1 MIISILLIVIGMVL
15 VLWGADRLTDGAV
28 AIAKRMNVPEIVIGL
43 TIVAMGTSMPEFCV
57 SFASALK
64 GTADLAVGNVVGS
77 NIFNAMLIVGV
88 AAMVAPITILKNTVR
103 KDIPFAIFASLMLLQ
118 MGLNYNITR
127 TEAFVL
133 FIMFAVFTIYTI
145 MMAKGN
151 VEENK
156 NEKENEK
163 KYNGSKWSA
172 FFCNPAFGVVF
183 GLSALIFG
191 SNIFVD
197 SATEVARLMGVSEA
211 IIGLT
216 IVAAGTSLPELA
228 TSIVSAR
235 KGQSGIAIGNVI
247 GSNVFNILF
256 IIGLTGMVTPMHI
269 SGLTTIDFAVMLL
282 SMLLLWLM
290 SFTKYTLSRW
300 EGAVLT
306 GLYIMYVGWLI
317 YNV

>member
-1 MIISILLIVIGMVL
+1 MTISIILIIIGMAL

-28 AIAKRMNVPEIVIGL
+28 AIAQRMNVPEIVIGL

-57 SFASALK
+57 SFAGALK

-88 AAMVAPITILKNTVR
+88 AAMVAPMSILKSTVK
-103 KDIPFAIFASLMLLQ
+103 KDIPFAVFASLILFQLC
-118 MGLNYNITR
+118 LNNRITR
-127 TEAFVL
+127 IEAFVL
-133 FIMFAVFTIYTI
+133 LIMFAVFMIYTV
-145 MMAKGN
+145 MGAKNGMPTAS
-151 VEENK
+151 EEEAKKNK
-156 NEKENEK
+156 
-163 KYNGSKWSA
+163 SK
-172 FFCNPAFGVVF
+172 
-183 GLSALIFG
+183 GLSKDVFYVVAGLAALIVG

-197 SATEVARLMGVSEA
+197 NATEIARLLGVSEA
-211 IIGLT
+211 VIGLT

-228 TSIVSAR
+228 TSIVAAR
-235 KGQSGIAIGNVI
+235 KGQSAIAIGNVI

-256 IIGLTGMVTPMHI
+256 IIGLTGVIRPMQI
-269 SGLTTIDFAVMLL
+269 VGLTNIDFAVMLG

-300 EGAVLT
+300 EGAVLAV
-306 GLYIMYVGWLI
+306 LYVVYVGWLI

>member
-1 MIISILLIVIGMVL
+1 MAL

-28 AIAKRMNVPEIVIGL
+28 AIAQRMNVPEIVIGL

-57 SFASALK
+57 SFAGALK

-88 AAMVAPITILKNTVR
+88 AAMVAPMSILKSTVK
-103 KDIPFAIFASLMLLQ
+103 KDIPFAVFASLILFQLC
-118 MGLNYNITR
+118 LNNRITR
-127 TEAFVL
+127 IEAFVL
-133 FIMFAVFTIYTI
+133 LIMFAVFMIYTV
-145 MMAKGN
+145 MGAKNGMPT
-151 VEENK
+151 VSEEEAKKNK
-156 NEKENEK
+156 
-163 KYNGSKWSA
+163 SK
-172 FFCNPAFGVVF
+172 
-183 GLSALIFG
+183 GLSKDVFYVVAGLAALIVG

-197 SATEVARLMGVSEA
+197 NATEIARLLGVSEA
-211 IIGLT
+211 VIGLT

-228 TSIVSAR
+228 TSIVAAR
-235 KGQSGIAIGNVI
+235 KGQSAIAIGNVI

-256 IIGLTGMVTPMHI
+256 IIGLTGVITPMQI
-269 SGLTTIDFAVMLL
+269 VGLTNIDFAVMLG

-300 EGAVLT
+300 EGAMLAVL
-306 GLYIMYVGWLI
+306 YVVYVGWLI

>member
-1 MIISILLIVIGMVL
+1 MAISIILIIIGMAL

-28 AIAKRMNVPEIVIGL
+28 AIAQRMNVPEIVIGL

-57 SFASALK
+57 SFAGALK

-88 AAMVAPITILKNTVR
+88 AAMVAPMSILKSTVK
-103 KDIPFAIFASLMLLQ
+103 KDIPFAVFASLILFQLC
-118 MGLNYNITR
+118 LNNRITR
-127 TEAFVL
+127 IEAFVL
-133 FIMFAVFTIYTI
+133 LIMFAVFMIYTV
-145 MMAKGN
+145 MGAKNGMPTAS
-151 VEENK
+151 EEEAKKNK
-156 NEKENEK
+156 
-163 KYNGSKWSA
+163 SK
-172 FFCNPAFGVVF
+172 
-183 GLSALIFG
+183 GLSKDVFYVVAGLAALIVG

-197 SATEVARLMGVSEA
+197 NATEIARLLGVSEA
-211 IIGLT
+211 VIGLT

-228 TSIVSAR
+228 TSIVAAR
-235 KGQSGIAIGNVI
+235 KGQSAIAIGNVI

-256 IIGLTGMVTPMHI
+256 IIGLTGVITPMQI
-269 SGLTTIDFAVMLL
+269 VGLTNIDFAVMLG

-300 EGAVLT
+300 EGAVLAV
-306 GLYIMYVGWLI
+306 LYVVYVGWLI

>member
-1 MIISILLIVIGMVL
+1 MSISIILIIIGMAL

-28 AIAKRMNVPEIVIGL
+28 AIAQQMKVPEIVIGL

-57 SFASALK
+57 SFAGALK

-88 AAMVAPITILKNTVR
+88 AAMVAPMSILKSTVK
-103 KDIPFAIFASLMLLQ
+103 KDIPFAVFASLILFQLC
-118 MGLNYNITR
+118 LNNRITR
-127 TEAFVL
+127 IEAFVL
-133 FIMFAVFTIYTI
+133 LIMFAVFMIYTV
-145 MMAKGN
+145 MGAKNGMPTAS
-151 VEENK
+151 EEEAKKNK
-156 NEKENEK
+156 
-163 KYNGSKWSA
+163 SKGL
-172 FFCNPAFGVVF
+172 FKDVLYVF
-183 GLSALIFG
+183 AGLAALIVG

-197 SATEVARLMGVSEA
+197 NATEIARLLGVSEA
-211 IIGLT
+211 VIGLT

-228 TSIVSAR
+228 TSIVAAR
-235 KGQSGIAIGNVI
+235 KGQSAIAIGNVI

-256 IIGLTGMVTPMHI
+256 IIGLTGVITPMQI
-269 SGLTTIDFAVMLL
+269 VGLTNIDFAVMLG

-300 EGAVLT
+300 EGAVLAV
-306 GLYIMYVGWLI
+306 LYVVYVGWLI

>member
-1 MIISILLIVIGMVL
+1 MAISIILIIIGMAL

-28 AIAKRMNVPEIVIGL
+28 AIAQRMNVPEIVIGL

-57 SFASALK
+57 SFAGALK

-88 AAMVAPITILKNTVR
+88 AAMVAPMSILKSTVK
-103 KDIPFAIFASLMLLQ
+103 KDIPFAVFASLILFQLC
-118 MGLNYNITR
+118 LNNRITR
-127 TEAFVL
+127 IEAFVL
-133 FIMFAVFTIYTI
+133 LIMFAVFMIYTV
-145 MMAKGN
+145 MGAKNGMPTAS
-151 VEENK
+151 EEEAKKNK
-156 NEKENEK
+156 
-163 KYNGSKWSA
+163 SK
-172 FFCNPAFGVVF
+172 
-183 GLSALIFG
+183 GLSKDVFYVVAGLAALIVG

-197 SATEVARLMGVSEA
+197 NATEIARLLGVSEA
-211 IIGLT
+211 VIGLT

-228 TSIVSAR
+228 TSIVAAR
-235 KGQSGIAIGNVI
+235 KGQSAIAIGNVI

-256 IIGLTGMVTPMHI
+256 IIGLTGVIRPMQI
-269 SGLTTIDFAVMLL
+269 VGLTNIDFAVMLG

-300 EGAVLT
+300 EGAVLAV
-306 GLYIMYVGWLI
+306 LYVVYVGWLI

>member
-1 MIISILLIVIGMVL
+1 MAISIILIIIGMAL

-28 AIAKRMNVPEIVIGL
+28 AIAQRMNVPEIVIGL

-57 SFASALK
+57 SFAGALK

-88 AAMVAPITILKNTVR
+88 AATVAPMSILKSTVK
-103 KDIPFAIFASLMLLQ
+103 KDIPFAVFASLILFQLC
-118 MGLNYNITR
+118 LNNRITR
-127 TEAFVL
+127 IEAFVL
-133 FIMFAVFTIYTI
+133 LIMFAVFMIYTV
-145 MMAKGN
+145 MGAKNGMPTAS
-151 VEENK
+151 EEEAKKNK
-156 NEKENEK
+156 
-163 KYNGSKWSA
+163 SK
-172 FFCNPAFGVVF
+172 
-183 GLSALIFG
+183 GLSKDVFYVVAGLAALIVG

-197 SATEVARLMGVSEA
+197 NATEIARLLGVSEA
-211 IIGLT
+211 VIGLT

-228 TSIVSAR
+228 TSIVAAR
-235 KGQSGIAIGNVI
+235 KGQSAIAIGNVI

-256 IIGLTGMVTPMHI
+256 IIGLTGVITPMQI
-269 SGLTTIDFAVMLL
+269 VGLTNIDFAVMLG

-300 EGAVLT
+300 EGAVLAV
-306 GLYIMYVGWLI
+306 LYVVYVGWLI

>member
-57 SFASALK
+57 SFASAMK

-77 NIFNAMLIVGV
+77 NIFNAMLIVGA
-88 AAMVAPITILKNTVR
+88 AAMVAPITILKSTVR
-103 KDIPFAIFASLMLLQ
+103 KDIPFAVFASLMLLQ
-118 MGLNYNITR
+118 MGVNYSITR

-133 FIMFAVFTIYTI
+133 FIMFAVFTIYTV
-145 MMAKGN
+145 MGAKDN
-151 VEENK
+151 IEENK
-156 NEKENEK
+156 NEKENENK
-163 KYNGSKWSA
+163 HNGSKWSA
-172 FFCNPAFGVVF
+172 FFYHPAFGVVF

-197 SATEVARLMGVSEA
+197 NATEIARLMGVSEA
-211 IIGLT
+211 VIGLT

-235 KGQSGIAIGNVI
+235 KGQSGIAIGNVL

>member
-28 AIAKRMNVPEIVIGL
+28 AIAQRMNVPEIVIGL

-57 SFASALK
+57 SFAGALK

-77 NIFNAMLIVGV
+77 NIFNVMLIVGV
-88 AAMVAPITILKNTVR
+88 AAIVAPMSILKSTVK
-103 KDIPFAIFASLMLLQ
+103 KDIPFAVFASLILFQLC
-118 MGLNYNITR
+118 LNNRITR
-127 TEAFVL
+127 TEALVL
-133 FIMFAVFTIYTI
+133 LVMFAVFMVYTV
-145 MMAKGN
+145 MAAKSGDTN
-151 VEENK
+151 SAEETAK
-156 NEKENEK
+156 QPKSSGLMK
-163 KYNGSKWSA
+163 D
-172 FFCNPAFGVVF
+172 FFYVIA
-183 GLSALIFG
+183 GLAALIVG

-197 SATEVARLMGVSEA
+197 NATEIARLLGVSEA
-211 IIGLT
+211 VIGLT

-228 TSIVSAR
+228 TSIVAAR
-235 KGQSGIAIGNVI
+235 KGQSAIAIGNVI

-256 IIGLTGMVTPMHI
+256 IIGLTGVITPMQI
-269 SGLTTIDFAVMLL
+269 VGLTNIDFAVMLG

-300 EGAVLT
+300 EGAVLAV
-306 GLYIMYVGWLI
+306 LYVVYVGWLI

>member
-1 MIISILLIVIGMVL
+1 MAISIILIIIGMAL

-28 AIAKRMNVPEIVIGL
+28 AIAQRMNVPEIVIGL

-57 SFASALK
+57 SFAGALK

-88 AAMVAPITILKNTVR
+88 AAMVAPMSILKSTVK
-103 KDIPFAIFASLMLLQ
+103 KDIPFAVFASLILFQLC
-118 MGLNYNITR
+118 LNNRITR
-127 TEAFVL
+127 IEAFVL
-133 FIMFAVFTIYTI
+133 LIMFAVFMIYT
-145 MMAKGN
+145 MMGAKNGMPTAS
-151 VEENK
+151 EEEAKKNK
-156 NEKENEK
+156 
-163 KYNGSKWSA
+163 SKGL
-172 FFCNPAFGVVF
+172 FKDVLYVF
-183 GLSALIFG
+183 AGLAALIVG

-197 SATEVARLMGVSEA
+197 NATEIARLLGVSEA
-211 IIGLT
+211 VIGLT

-228 TSIVSAR
+228 TSIVAAR
-235 KGQSGIAIGNVI
+235 KGQSAIAIGNVI

-256 IIGLTGMVTPMHI
+256 IIGLTGVITPMQI
-269 SGLTTIDFAVMLL
+269 VGLTNIDFAVMLG

-300 EGAVLT
+300 EGAVLAV
-306 GLYIMYVGWLI
+306 LYVVYVGWLI

>member
-57 SFASALK
+57 SFASAMK

-77 NIFNAMLIVGV
+77 NIFNAMLIVGA
-88 AAMVAPITILKNTVR
+88 AAMVAPITILKSTVR
-103 KDIPFAIFASLMLLQ
+103 KDIPFAVFASLMLLQ

-133 FIMFAVFTIYTI
+133 FIMFAVFTIYTV
-145 MMAKGN
+145 MGTKDN
-151 VEENK
+151 VEE
-156 NEKENEK
+156 NEKENENK
-163 KYNGSKWSA
+163 HNGSKWSA
-172 FFCNPAFGVVF
+172 FFYHPAFGVVF

-197 SATEVARLMGVSEA
+197 NATEIARLMGVSEA

-235 KGQSGIAIGNVI
+235 KGQSGIAIGNVL

-269 SGLTTIDFAVMLL
+269 SGITTIDFGVMLI
-282 SMLLLWLM
+282 SMFLLWVM
-290 SFTKYTLSRW
+290 SFTKYKVSRW

-306 GLYIMYVGWLI
+306 ISYIIYVGWLI
-317 YNV
+317 YNI

>member
-1 MIISILLIVIGMVL
+1 MAL

-28 AIAKRMNVPEIVIGL
+28 AIAQRMNVPEIVIGL

-57 SFASALK
+57 SFAGALK

-88 AAMVAPITILKNTVR
+88 AAMVAPMSILKSTVK
-103 KDIPFAIFASLMLLQ
+103 KDIPFAVFASLILFQLC
-118 MGLNYNITR
+118 LNNRITR
-127 TEAFVL
+127 IEAFVL
-133 FIMFAVFTIYTI
+133 LIMFAVFMIYTV
-145 MMAKGN
+145 MGAKNGMPTAS
-151 VEENK
+151 EEEAKKNK
-156 NEKENEK
+156 
-163 KYNGSKWSA
+163 SK
-172 FFCNPAFGVVF
+172 
-183 GLSALIFG
+183 GLSKDVFYVVAGLAALIVG

-197 SATEVARLMGVSEA
+197 NATEIARLLGVSEA
-211 IIGLT
+211 VIGLT

-228 TSIVSAR
+228 TSIVAAR
-235 KGQSGIAIGNVI
+235 KGQSAIAIGNVI

-256 IIGLTGMVTPMHI
+256 IIGLTGVITPMQI
-269 SGLTTIDFAVMLL
+269 VGLTNIDFAVMLG

-300 EGAVLT
+300 EGAVLAV
-306 GLYIMYVGWLI
+306 LYVVYVGWLI

>member
-57 SFASALK
+57 SFAGALK

-88 AAMVAPITILKNTVR
+88 AAMVAPMSILKSTVK
-103 KDIPFAIFASLMLLQ
+103 KDIPFAVFASLILFQLC
-118 MGLNYNITR
+118 LNNRITR
-127 TEAFVL
+127 IEAFVL
-133 FIMFAVFTIYTI
+133 LIMFAVFMIYTV
-145 MMAKGN
+145 MGAKNGMPTAS
-151 VEENK
+151 EEEAKKNK
-156 NEKENEK
+156 
-163 KYNGSKWSA
+163 SKGL
-172 FFCNPAFGVVF
+172 FKDVF
-183 GLSALIFG
+183 YVFAGLAALIVG

-197 SATEVARLMGVSEA
+197 NATEIAHLLGVSEA
-211 IIGLT
+211 VIGLT

-228 TSIVSAR
+228 TSIVAAR
-235 KGQSGIAIGNVI
+235 KGQSAIAIGNVI

-256 IIGLTGMVTPMHI
+256 IIGLTGVITPMQI
-269 SGLTTIDFAVMLL
+269 VGLTNIDFAVMLG

-300 EGAVLT
+300 EGAVLAV
-306 GLYIMYVGWLI
+306 LYVVYVGWLI

>member
-1 MIISILLIVIGMVL
+1 MAL

-28 AIAKRMNVPEIVIGL
+28 AIAQRMNVPEIVIGL

-57 SFASALK
+57 SFAGALK

-88 AAMVAPITILKNTVR
+88 AAMVAPMSILKSTVK
-103 KDIPFAIFASLMLLQ
+103 KDIPFAVFASLILFQLC
-118 MGLNYNITR
+118 LNNRITR
-127 TEAFVL
+127 IEAFVL
-133 FIMFAVFTIYTI
+133 LIMFAVFMIYTV
-145 MMAKGN
+145 MGAKNGMPTAS
-151 VEENK
+151 EEEAKKNK
-156 NEKENEK
+156 
-163 KYNGSKWSA
+163 SKGL
-172 FFCNPAFGVVF
+172 FKDVLYVF
-183 GLSALIFG
+183 AGLAALIVG

-197 SATEVARLMGVSEA
+197 NATEIARLLGVSEA
-211 IIGLT
+211 VIGLT

-228 TSIVSAR
+228 TSIVAAR
-235 KGQSGIAIGNVI
+235 KGQSAIAIGNVI

-256 IIGLTGMVTPMHI
+256 IIGLTGVITPMQI
-269 SGLTTIDFAVMLL
+269 VGLTNIDFAVMLG

-300 EGAVLT
+300 EGAVLAV
-306 GLYIMYVGWLI
+306 LYVVYVGWLI

>member
-300 EGAVLT
+300 EGAVLAI
-306 GLYIMYVGWLI
+306 LYIIYVGWLI

>member
-1 MIISILLIVIGMVL
+1 MAISIILIIIGMAL

-28 AIAKRMNVPEIVIGL
+28 AIAQRMNVPDIVIGL

-57 SFASALK
+57 SFAGALK

-88 AAMVAPITILKNTVR
+88 AAMVAPMSILKSTVK
-103 KDIPFAIFASLMLLQ
+103 KDIPFAVFASLILFQLC
-118 MGLNYNITR
+118 LNNRITR
-127 TEAFVL
+127 IEAFVL
-133 FIMFAVFTIYTI
+133 LIMFAVFMIYTV
-145 MMAKGN
+145 MGAKNGMPTAS
-151 VEENK
+151 EEEAKKNK
-156 NEKENEK
+156 
-163 KYNGSKWSA
+163 SKGL
-172 FFCNPAFGVVF
+172 FKDVF
-183 GLSALIFG
+183 YVFAGLAALIVG

-197 SATEVARLMGVSEA
+197 NATEIAHLLGVSEA
-211 IIGLT
+211 VIGLT

-228 TSIVSAR
+228 TSIVAAR
-235 KGQSGIAIGNVI
+235 KGQSAIAIGNVI

-256 IIGLTGMVTPMHI
+256 IIGLTGIITPMQI
-269 SGLTTIDFAVMLL
+269 VGLTNIDFAVMLG

-300 EGAVLT
+300 EGAVLAV
-306 GLYIMYVGWLI
+306 LYVVYVGWLI

>member
-1 MIISILLIVIGMVL
+1 MAISIILIIIGMAL

-28 AIAKRMNVPEIVIGL
+28 AIAQRMNVPEIVIGL

-57 SFASALK
+57 SFAGALK

-88 AAMVAPITILKNTVR
+88 AAMVAPMSILKSTVK
-103 KDIPFAIFASLMLLQ
+103 KDIPFAVFASLILFQLC
-118 MGLNYNITR
+118 LNNRITR
-127 TEAFVL
+127 IEAFVL
-133 FIMFAVFTIYTI
+133 LIMFAVFMIYTV
-145 MMAKGN
+145 MGAKNGMPTAS
-151 VEENK
+151 EEEAKKNK
-156 NEKENEK
+156 
-163 KYNGSKWSA
+163 SKGL
-172 FFCNPAFGVVF
+172 FKDVF
-183 GLSALIFG
+183 YVFAGLAALIVG

-197 SATEVARLMGVSEA
+197 NATEIARLLGVSEA
-211 IIGLT
+211 VIGLT

-228 TSIVSAR
+228 TSIVAAR
-235 KGQSGIAIGNVI
+235 KGQSAIAIGNVI

-256 IIGLTGMVTPMHI
+256 IIGLTGVITPMQI
-269 SGLTTIDFAVMLL
+269 VGLTNIDFAVMLG

-300 EGAVLT
+300 EGAVLAV
-306 GLYIMYVGWLI
+306 LYVVYVGWLI

>member
-1 MIISILLIVIGMVL
+1 MIIIGMAL

-28 AIAKRMNVPEIVIGL
+28 AIAQRMNVPEIVIGL

-57 SFASALK
+57 SFAGALK

-88 AAMVAPITILKNTVR
+88 AAMTAPMSILKSTVK
-103 KDIPFAIFASLMLLQ
+103 KDIPFAVFASLILFQLC
-118 MGLNYNITR
+118 LNNRITR
-127 TEAFVL
+127 IEAFVL
-133 FIMFAVFTIYTI
+133 LIMFAVFMIYTV
-145 MMAKGN
+145 MGAKNGMPTAS
-151 VEENK
+151 EEEAKKNK
-156 NEKENEK
+156 
-163 KYNGSKWSA
+163 SKGL
-172 FFCNPAFGVVF
+172 FKDVF
-183 GLSALIFG
+183 YVFAGLAALIVG

-197 SATEVARLMGVSEA
+197 NATEIARLLGVSEA
-211 IIGLT
+211 VIGLT

-228 TSIVSAR
+228 TSIVAAR
-235 KGQSGIAIGNVI
+235 KGQSAIAIGNVI

-256 IIGLTGMVTPMHI
+256 IIGLTGVFTPMQI
-269 SGLTTIDFAVMLL
+269 VGLTNIDFAVMLG

-300 EGAVLT
+300 EGAVLAV
-306 GLYIMYVGWLI
+306 LYVVYVGWLI